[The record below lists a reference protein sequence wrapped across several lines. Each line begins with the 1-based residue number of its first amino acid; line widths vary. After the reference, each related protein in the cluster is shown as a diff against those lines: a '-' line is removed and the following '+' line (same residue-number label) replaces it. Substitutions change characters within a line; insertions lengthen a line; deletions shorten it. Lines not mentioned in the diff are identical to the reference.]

1 MPEYIEREAVQE
13 ILKKY
18 SLGTRREIPIYPN
31 EIIRASMD
39 VDAIPA
45 ADVVPMA
52 VHRQV
57 MQERDLAIQQLRE
70 DYGVELGEKKADVVP
85 VVHGRWIK
93 QEGQWRMHESGESVN
108 IHLCSCCGC
117 YFRNAPYEYCPSCG
131 ARMDGE

>member
-1 MPEYIEREAVQE
+1 MPEYIDREAVQE

-31 EIIRASMD
+31 EIICASMD

-57 MQERDLAIQQLRE
+57 MQERDLAIQQLGE
-70 DYGVELGEKKADVVP
+70 DYGVELGEKKADVAP
-85 VVHGRWIK
+85 VVP
-93 QEGQWRMHESGESVN
+93 E
-108 IHLCSCCGC
+108 L
-117 YFRNAPYEYCPSCG
+117 RNALELLRKEYEKG
-131 ARMDGE
+131 NKAHAKGEGLPWTD